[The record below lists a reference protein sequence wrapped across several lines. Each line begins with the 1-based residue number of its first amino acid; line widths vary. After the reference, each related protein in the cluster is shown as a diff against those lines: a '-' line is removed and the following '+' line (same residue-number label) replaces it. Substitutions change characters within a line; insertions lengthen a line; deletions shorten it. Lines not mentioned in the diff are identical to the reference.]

1 MQQTATFGLC
11 ALAPAALGKQNNLG
25 GKSQMLQNNP
35 YNVLSENISFHNVQQ
50 IAEMITLKTLRGRY
64 AYARHALEWLY
75 VGFIKDL
82 NRSNDSSH
90 VFSDAYDLVQTAICF
105 LCEFIGKSLN
115 DVYKV
120 KNDKVITIKHAT
132 YMLVGRNIDRMQR
145 HIARHCN
152 LENTEALNISVEIDA
167 YEEKDYTD
175 VDNKIELLNLKPRDR
190 TVLDCYMAGMTCN
203 EIAEFLDIDR
213 ITVWRRRQR
222 AQVKYKSLFN

>member
-1 MQQTATFGLC
+1 
-11 ALAPAALGKQNNLG
+11 
-25 GKSQMLQNNP
+25 MLNYSNP

-64 AYARHALEWLY
+64 AYPRHALEWLY
-75 VGFIKDL
+75 VEFIKDL

-90 VFSDAYDLVQTAICF
+90 IFSDAYDLVQTAICF
-105 LCEFIGKSLN
+105 LCEFVGKSLN

-120 KNDKVITIKHAT
+120 KNGKVITIKHAT
-132 YMLVGRNIDRMQR
+132 YMLVGRHIDRMCR

-152 LENTEALNISVEIDA
+152 LENTDAQNISVEID
-167 YEEKDYTD
+167 YFEEKDYTD

-222 AQVKYKSLFN
+222 AQVKYNSLFN